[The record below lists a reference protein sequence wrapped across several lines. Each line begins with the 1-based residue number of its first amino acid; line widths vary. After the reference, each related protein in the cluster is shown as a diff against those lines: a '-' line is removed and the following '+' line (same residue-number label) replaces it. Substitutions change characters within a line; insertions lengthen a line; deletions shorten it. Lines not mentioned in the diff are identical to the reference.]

1 MDIDEARTLLFGPK
15 PTPDDAVIN
24 DVLQKLW
31 DTASG
36 EGEEMGYQ
44 QGKDEGCADCYND
57 GQDEAYERGV
67 ADGKHAEQMAGTDDE

>member
-31 DTASG
+31 ETASN

-44 QGKDEGCADCYND
+44 QGKDEGCSDCYND
-57 GQDEAYERGV
+57 GQDEAYQRGYEE
-67 ADGKHAEQMAGTDDE
+67 GKHAEQMAGTDDE